1 LNFQKIKVYKYC
13 LKETHFRTKNTHR
26 LKVRGWKKI
35 SYKQNKEV
43 GVTIIISE
51 KTDFKAKAIK
61 KKKSTV

>member
-1 LNFQKIKVYKYC
+1 M
-13 LKETHFRTKNTHR
+13 
-26 LKVRGWKKI
+26 KVRGWKKI